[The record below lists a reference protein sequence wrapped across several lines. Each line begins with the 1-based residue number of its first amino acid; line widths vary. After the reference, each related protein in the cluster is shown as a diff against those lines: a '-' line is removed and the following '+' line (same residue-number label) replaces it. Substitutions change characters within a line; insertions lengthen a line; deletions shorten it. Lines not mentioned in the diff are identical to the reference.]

1 MHLHRLST
9 TPTRPTAAGSFTNQ
23 TKETRTDVPRY
34 VPPKDTRAP
43 MGKYKWGDGSGPSAR
58 DRQTERESW
67 KEERAAEL
75 DAAIRSLP
83 EPYHWGSEN
92 FLEGNTRKSHSF
104 FRDLQTVQQVKD
116 YQLGTLAAFPGGDV
130 DEAQQRL
137 DQTATR
143 SGLLAE
149 QRALSAAGAGGTFV
163 PTGFPAYL

>member
-1 MHLHRLST
+1 
-9 TPTRPTAAGSFTNQ
+9 
-23 TKETRTDVPRY
+23 
-34 VPPKDTRAP
+34 

-149 QRALSAAGAGGTFV
+149 QRALSASGYARRLSATNQRHSDSSAEVGWPSRGLAVSGD
-163 PTGFPAYL
+163 